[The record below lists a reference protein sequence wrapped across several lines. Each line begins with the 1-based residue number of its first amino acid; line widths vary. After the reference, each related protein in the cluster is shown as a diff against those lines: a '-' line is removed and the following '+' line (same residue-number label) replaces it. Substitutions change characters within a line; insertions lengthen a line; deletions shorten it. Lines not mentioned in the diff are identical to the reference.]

1 MVFLALFVG
10 LPCVAG
16 TSMRLNANP
25 IRRVV
30 TMLQM
35 MQSKIESEGKTE
47 QDLYDK
53 FMCYCKSGV
62 GGLVTSIQNAEQKI
76 AQLESSIEETDSATK
91 QLVGDTAKAK
101 ADRSEAVATLGKAKA
116 IRGKEQRAF
125 QKLSADAKANIAAM
139 SGATAAIGHGAAA
152 AFLQTRAASQL
163 KRLSIVMDISESDR
177 QVLSSFLSTD
187 DTDESEEY
195 APAGGEIAGI
205 LKQMQETMTASLAEA
220 VQSEKERASDY
231 NALTGAK
238 QRQIGTLTKEIESK
252 MVRSGEAGV
261 DLTNQKED
269 LTDTSKSLVSD
280 KKFLIEV
287 TRNCQTKKA
296 EKEVNDKMRAD
307 EMLALADTIKILN
320 DDDSLDLFKKTLPG
334 SSSFLQVSFSS
345 KALKKRALQAL
356 SKKHHGKHD
365 FRLNLITLAL
375 RGKKANF
382 VKVVKMVDDMAA
394 LLKKEQA
401 SDSRKKAYCE
411 KNVDETEDEFK
422 ELQQDVKDLD
432 KAIADHKEN
441 IKSMSAEL
449 ESLTKGIVDLDKE
462 VAAAT
467 KNRRD
472 DNTEYK
478 QSMSSDLA
486 ATELLDMAKNRLAK
500 FYSPKLAKAA
510 LLEEERTSPSIAGA
524 TPTAAPAGVTAAFAQ
539 YEDEVQDEASI
550 GFLQVRSGSRR
561 AARAAPPPPPE
572 SAGAYK
578 KSGEQS
584 NGVMA
589 MLDILINDLKKG
601 VTENETNEKLAQKE
615 YEEFIE
621 DAADKRAGNAR
632 SISDKEGNKVELEAN
647 SLKLQGDRKGKMA
660 ESMAKMEAIQGLHS
674 ECDWLVKNYDVR
686 KQARAS
692 EIENLSSAK
701 AVLSG
706 ADS

>member
-1 MVFLALFVG
+1 
-10 LPCVAG
+10 
-16 TSMRLNANP
+16 
-25 IRRVV
+25 
-30 TMLQM
+30 
-35 MQSKIESEGKTE
+35 
-47 QDLYDK
+47 
-53 FMCYCKSGV
+53 
-62 GGLVTSIQNAEQKI
+62 
-76 AQLESSIEETDSATK
+76 
-91 QLVGDTAKAK
+91 
-101 ADRSEAVATLGKAKA
+101 
-116 IRGKEQRAF
+116 
-125 QKLSADAKANIAAM
+125 
-139 SGATAAIGHGAAA
+139 
-152 AFLQTRAASQL
+152 
-163 KRLSIVMDISESDR
+163 
-177 QVLSSFLSTD
+177 
-187 DTDESEEY
+187 
-195 APAGGEIAGI
+195 
-205 LKQMQETMTASLAEA
+205 
-220 VQSEKERASDY
+220 
-231 NALTGAK
+231 
-238 QRQIGTLTKEIESK
+238 
-252 MVRSGEAGV
+252 
-261 DLTNQKED
+261 
-269 LTDTSKSLVSD
+269 
-280 KKFLIEV
+280 
-287 TRNCQTKKA
+287 
-296 EKEVNDKMRAD
+296 
-307 EMLALADTIKILN
+307 
-320 DDDSLDLFKKTLPG
+320 
-334 SSSFLQVSFSS
+334 
-345 KALKKRALQAL
+345 LKKRALQAL
-356 SKKHHGKHD
+356 TKKHHGKHD

-382 VKVVKMVDDMAA
+382 VKVVKMVEDMAA

-441 IKSMSAEL
+441 IKSVGAEL
-449 ESLTKGIVDLDKE
+449 ESLSKGIVDLDKE

-486 ATELLDMAKNRLAK
+486 ATELLEMAKNRLAK
-500 FYSPKLAKAA
+500 FYTPKMAKAA
-510 LLEEERTSPSIAGA
+510 LLQNEERATISIEGPS
-524 TPTAAPAGVTAAFAQ
+524 AAPASTGVTAAFAQ

-550 GFLQVRSGSRR
+550 GFLQVRSGSRG

-572 SAGAYK
+572 VAGAYK

-589 MLDILINDLKKG
+589 MLDILIQDLKKG

-615 YEEFIE
+615 YEEFIA

>member
-1 MVFLALFVG
+1 
-10 LPCVAG
+10 
-16 TSMRLNANP
+16 
-25 IRRVV
+25 
-30 TMLQM
+30 
-35 MQSKIESEGKTE
+35 MQSKIEQEGKTE

-62 GGLVTSIQNAEQKI
+62 GDLVTSINNAEQKI
-76 AQLESSIEETDSATK
+76 VQLESSIEETDSATK
-91 QLVGDTAKAK
+91 QLVSDTSKAK
-101 ADRSEAVATLGKAKA
+101 ADRAEATATLGKAKA
-116 IRGKEQRAF
+116 IRSKEQRAF
-125 QKLSADAKANIAAM
+125 QKISADAKANIGAM
-139 SGATAAIGHGAAA
+139 GKAIAAIGHGAADS
-152 AFLQTRAASQL
+152 FLQTTGAAQL
-163 KRLSIVMDISESDR
+163 KRLSITMDISESDR
-177 QVLSSFLSTD
+177 EVLAAFLSTD
-187 DTDESEEY
+187 DEEY
-195 APAGGEIAGI
+195 APAGGEIVGI
-205 LKQMQETMTASLAEA
+205 LKQMSETMTNTLAED
-220 VQSEKERASDY
+220 VKTEKERTSDY
-231 NALTGAK
+231 DALTGAK

-261 DLTNQKED
+261 ELTNQKED
-269 LTDTSKSLVSD
+269 LVDTTKSLAND

-334 SSSFLQVSFSS
+334 SSSFLQVSFSN

-356 SKKHHGKHD
+356 TKKHHGKHD

-382 VKVVKMVDDMAA
+382 VKVIKMVDDMAA

-401 SDSRKKAYCE
+401 SDRRKKAYCE

-441 IKSMSAEL
+441 IKSVSAEL
-449 ESLTKGIVDLDKE
+449 ESLSKEIVDLDKE

-472 DNTEYK
+472 ANTEYK

-486 ATELLDMAKNRLAK
+486 ATELLEMAKNRLAK
-500 FYSPKLAKAA
+500 FYTPKMAKAA
-510 LLEEERTSPSIAGA
+510 LLQNEGSA
-524 TPTAAPAGVTAAFAQ
+524 AAPVSTGVTAAFAS

-561 AARAAPPPPPE
+561 AAHAAPPPPPPE
-572 SAGAYK
+572 VAGAYK
-578 KSGEQS
+578 KSGEES

-589 MLDILINDLKKG
+589 MLDILIQDLKKG

-615 YEEFIE
+615 YEEFIT
-621 DAADKRAGNAR
+621 DAAEKRAGNAR
-632 SISDKEGNKVELEAN
+632 SISDKEGTKVEAEAN